1 MANRTPLISEK
12 ARIPAWCDRV
22 LYRGKNLRQLSYN
35 TVPLRFSDHR
45 PVYATFRCAVSVV
58 DEAAKEKLSK
68 EIYTNRR
75 AEVGHLVG
83 PEEDSSRDEDDLLD
97 FEPIEPGRKWRN

>member
-1 MANRTPLISEK
+1 
-12 ARIPAWCDRV
+12 
-22 LYRGKNLRQLSYN
+22 
-35 TVPLRFSDHR
+35 
-45 PVYATFRCAVSVV
+45 V

-68 EIYTNRR
+68 EIYAKRR

-83 PEEDSSRDEDDLLD
+83 PEEDSSREEDDLLD